1 MNSVASRGANAP
13 SVSRAHPHPGSRAH
27 IPSASGLDTG
37 ALVAAVNDRIA
48 AAVAGIDEPH
58 LRGVAEY
65 ATDGGKR
72 VRPLLTLLTCAAA
85 GGDLWDA
92 LDGAVACELLHTASL
107 LHDDIM
113 DRAELRRGRRTVH
126 TLYDTPTAILAG
138 DALTALAFRQ
148 VHRLP
153 PPARDESLRL
163 FVDGFLALCEGQSHD
178 LRGAAGKHH
187 DTMVEKKT
195 ARLLEVC
202 TGLGGIVA
210 GADPGVILRLRVFG
224 RNLGMAF
231 QAVDDLLDAT
241 GTEEST
247 GKTVAA
253 DARNGRATYITV
265 APAAADPLAR
275 VRATIAD
282 YTDAAVRAVSSLP
295 PSEARESLLRIAVE
309 LLGRTS

>member
-1 MNSVASRGANAP
+1 
-13 SVSRAHPHPGSRAH
+13 
-27 IPSASGLDTG
+27 
-37 ALVAAVNDRIA
+37 
-48 AAVAGIDEPH
+48 VAGIDEPH

-65 ATDGGKR
+65 AMDGGKR

-85 GGDLWDA
+85 GGDPFDA
-92 LDGAVACELLHTASL
+92 LDGGVACELLHTASL

-138 DALTALAFRQ
+138 DAITALAFRH

-153 PPARDESLRL
+153 SPARDPSLRL
-163 FVDGFLALCEGQSHD
+163 FIDGFLALCEGQSHD

-210 GADPGVILRLRVFG
+210 GADPAVILRLRVFG

-253 DARNGRATYITV
+253 DARNGRATYLTAV
-265 APAAADPLAR
+265 RATADPLAR

-295 PSEARESLLRIAVE
+295 SSEARESLLRIAVE

>member
-1 MNSVASRGANAP
+1 M
-13 SVSRAHPHPGSRAH
+13 
-27 IPSASGLDTG
+27 
-37 ALVAAVNDRIA
+37 
-48 AAVAGIDEPH
+48 AGIDEPH
-58 LRGVAEY
+58 LRGVVEY
-65 ATDGGKR
+65 AMDGGKR

-85 GGDLWDA
+85 GGDPFDA

-138 DALTALAFRQ
+138 DAITALAFRH

-153 PPARDESLRL
+153 LPARDPSLRL
-163 FVDGFLALCEGQSHD
+163 FIDGFLALCEGQSQD

-187 DTMVEKKT
+187 DVMVEKKT

-210 GADPGVILRLRVFG
+210 GADPAVILRLRVFG

-247 GKTVAA
+247 GKTVTA
-253 DARNGRATYITV
+253 DARNGRATYLTT
-265 APAAADPLAR
+265 ARAAADPLAR

-295 PSEARESLLRIAVE
+295 SSEARESLLRIAVE

>member
-1 MNSVASRGANAP
+1 MNSATAP
-13 SVSRAHPHPGSRAH
+13 GVHAPAASRAHV
-27 IPSASGLDTG
+27 PSPSGLDTG
-37 ALVAAVNDRIA
+37 ALVAAVDTRIA
-48 AAVAGIDEPH
+48 AAVAGIDEPY

-65 ATDGGKR
+65 AMDGGKR

-85 GGDLWDA
+85 GGDPWDV

-126 TLYDTPTAILAG
+126 TVYDTPTAILAG
-138 DALTALAFRQ
+138 DALTALAFRHM
-148 VHRLP
+148 HRLP
-153 PPARDESLRL
+153 SPVRDQSLRL
-163 FVDGFLALCEGQSHD
+163 FADGFLALCEGQSHD

-187 DTMVEKKT
+187 DAMVEKKT

-210 GADPGVILRLRVFG
+210 GAEPAVILRLRVFG

-253 DARNGRATYITV
+253 DARNGRATYVTAAI
-265 APAAADPLAR
+265 AAADPLAR

-282 YTDAAVRAVSSLP
+282 YTDAAVRAVGSLP
-295 PSEARESLLRIAVE
+295 PSEARERLLRIAVE